1 MTAVAPSPL
10 PFANRLINDVAS
22 SSHRSIQN
30 SPRRQNGV
38 AASPLNMR
46 NLSNGRS
53 TNGTSQLGNSGIDAY
68 GDGIKALLA
77 DPIKFEPY
85 AKKVTTDETKY
96 KPINP
101 TVEPGQMNGTDG
113 SAEAGVSDL
122 RVVTFAVF

>member
-1 MTAVAPSPL
+1 
-10 PFANRLINDVAS
+10 
-22 SSHRSIQN
+22 
-30 SPRRQNGV
+30 
-38 AASPLNMR
+38 MR
-46 NLSNGRS
+46 NLSNGRPI
-53 TNGTSQLGNSGIDAY
+53 NGTSQLGNSGIDAY

-101 TVEPGQMNGTDG
+101 TVEPGEMNGTDG